1 MTASMHAALDNVP
14 PTRRKIL
21 EQIKKTGEV
30 RAEEISAHLGISV
43 QGTRQHLTAL
53 ERDGLID
60 HREHRDGLGR
70 PKYLYALTSA
80 GDALFPR
87 NYGEL
92 ANELLAYIQDEDP
105 NLVERIFDRRAQR
118 RLANARV
125 RTAGLP
131 FADKVQEIARILDED
146 GYLADFEKRADGTFL
161 IREHNCAV
169 LSVAMRYSHACG
181 SELDFLKAAL
191 PEAEVT
197 RVAHR
202 LAGGHICA
210 YVVTPAERTD
220 GATSG

>member
-1 MTASMHAALDNVP
+1 MHAALDNVP
-14 PTRRKIL
+14 PTRRRIL
-21 EQIKKTGEV
+21 EQIKKRGEA
-30 RAEEISAHLGISV
+30 RAEEVATHLGISV
-43 QGTRQHLTAL
+43 QGTRQQLTAL
-53 ERDGLID
+53 ERDGLVG
-60 HREHRDGLGR
+60 HTERRDGLGR
-70 PKYLYALTSA
+70 PKYVYALTAA

-105 NLVERIFDRRAQR
+105 TLVERIFERRAQR
-118 RLANARV
+118 RLANARA
-125 RTAGLP
+125 RTAGLA
-131 FADKVQEIARILDED
+131 FADKVQEVARILDED
-146 GYLADFEKRADGTFL
+146 GYLADFEERADGSFL

-181 SELDFLKAAL
+181 SELDFLRAAL

-210 YVVTPAERTD
+210 YVVTPTQAP
-220 GATSG
+220 GAA

>member
-1 MTASMHAALDNVP
+1 MTTALYAALDNVP
-14 PTRRKIL
+14 PTRRRIL
-21 EQIKKTGEV
+21 EQLKKNGEA
-30 RAEEISAHLGISV
+30 RADEIAGNLGISV

-53 ERDGLID
+53 ERDGLIG

-70 PKYLYALTSA
+70 PKFVYELSSA

-92 ANELLAYIQDEDP
+92 ANELLAYVQDEDP
-105 NLVERIFDRRAQR
+105 GLVERIFDRRAQR
-118 RLANARV
+118 RLANAQA
-125 RTAGLP
+125 RTAGMP
-131 FADKVQEIARILDED
+131 FACKVQEIARILDED
-146 GYLADFEKRADGTFL
+146 GYLADFEQREDGSFL

-181 SELDFLKAAL
+181 SELDFLRAAL

-210 YVVTPAERTD
+210 YVVTPASIA
-220 GATSG
+220 GAATHG